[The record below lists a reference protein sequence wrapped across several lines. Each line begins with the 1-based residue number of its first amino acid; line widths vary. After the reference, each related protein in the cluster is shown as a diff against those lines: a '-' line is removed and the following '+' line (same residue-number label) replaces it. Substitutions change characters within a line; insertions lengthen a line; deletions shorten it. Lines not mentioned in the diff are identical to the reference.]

1 MARRTVP
8 LLVLI
13 SAPSGAGKTTLV
25 QQILAARPNMKRAVT
40 CTTRAPRPGEQ
51 DGVDY
56 YFLTK
61 AQFEKGLRTRKF
73 IEHAQV
79 YGFQYG
85 LLRSEVINKLRA
97 GIDVLINVDVQGVAT
112 IRGKAVNE
120 PELKRSLVTIFLTP
134 ASLAELEQ
142 RLRKRGT
149 DSEKVIA
156 RRLRAAK
163 RELRNWGRFDYL
175 LISDTMEADLRQAL
189 AIVDAEKMRCARSAG
204 PKDNGKTTNEL
215 E

>member
-25 QQILAARPNMKRAVT
+25 RQILAARPNMKRAVT
-40 CTTRAPRPGEQ
+40 CTTRPPRPDER

-56 YFLTK
+56 HFLTE
-61 AQFEKGLRTRKF
+61 AQFQKGLRTRKF
-73 IEHAQV
+73 IEHAKV
-79 YGFQYG
+79 YGFSYG

-97 GIDVLINVDVQGVAT
+97 GTDVLINVDVQGVAT

-134 ASLAELEQ
+134 RSLTELEQ
-142 RLRKRGT
+142 RLRRRGT

-163 RELRNWGRFDYL
+163 RELKQWGRFDYL
-175 LISDTMEADLRQAL
+175 LISDTMESDLRQAL
-189 AIVDAEKMRCARSAG
+189 AIIDAEKMRCARSTAPEG
-204 PKDNGKTTNEL
+204 
-215 E
+215 